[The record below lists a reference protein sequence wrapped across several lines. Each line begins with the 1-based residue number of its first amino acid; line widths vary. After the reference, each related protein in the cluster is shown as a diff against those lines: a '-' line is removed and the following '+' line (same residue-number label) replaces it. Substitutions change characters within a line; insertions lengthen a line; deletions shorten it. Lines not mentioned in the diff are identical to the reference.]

1 MWEDELPPAGNNLT
15 DMHEQGHFTFE
26 SFLVKDNCVVLW
38 CLCQAEK
45 LASGAREEVQ
55 MGRGGRREKEQR
67 YSAEPNQMF
76 GFFIITVTRNQTMG
90 VLQIHSAIRSL
101 RPLN

>member
-1 MWEDELPPAGNNLT
+1 MWEDKLPPAGKNLT
-15 DMHEQGHFTFE
+15 DTDEQGHFTFE

-55 MGRGGRREKEQR
+55 MGRGGRKNSVIQ
-67 YSAEPNQMF
+67 
-76 GFFIITVTRNQTMG
+76 
-90 VLQIHSAIRSL
+90 
-101 RPLN
+101 LNPTKCLDFLS